1 MPVVPFIPLIA
12 QGAGAVGAGI
22 AAKKAQSSAQKRSP
36 EEEAALKGATGAA
49 GTALQQG
56 TELSKLS
63 LPYLKQAG
71 GYYSTLLGGNR
82 AAMSQAVAA
91 PRAALTDVYR
101 GAERNLERS
110 NVQGAARDVG
120 MAQLARDRAGKVA
133 GLTTGVQPYAADAL
147 AGLGER
153 FAGAGLAG
161 ADVGGRIYGNL
172 LGEGFRNRTYARRE
186 GEDAG
191 ETWGK
196 FLHDAILNI
205 PTGSGNRPNSTL
217 PSRRTT
223 PMYGGLPAGLPGM
236 A

>member
-12 QGAGAVGAGI
+12 QGVGAIGGGI
-22 AAKKAQSSAQKRSP
+22 AAKKAQEGAMKRSP
-36 EEEAALKGATGAA
+36 EELAALQGAQGAA
-49 GTALQQG
+49 GTALKEGQ
-56 TELSKLS
+56 ELAGETRPWLR
-63 LPYLKQAG
+63 QAG

-82 AAMSQAVAA
+82 AAMSQATAA

-101 GAERNLERS
+101 GAESNLARS

-120 MAQLARDRAGKVA
+120 MAQLARDRASKIA
-133 GLTTGVQPYAADAL
+133 GLTTGVQPMAAEAL
-147 AGLGER
+147 AKLGSQ
-153 FAGAGLAG
+153 FAGAGIAG
-161 ADVGGRIYGNL
+161 ADVGGRLYGNL
-172 LGEGFRNRTYARRE
+172 LGAGFQNRTYGRRE
-186 GEDAG
+186 GQDAG

-196 FLHDAILNI
+196 FLHDAVLNI
-205 PTGSGNRPNSTL
+205 PTGSGNRTL